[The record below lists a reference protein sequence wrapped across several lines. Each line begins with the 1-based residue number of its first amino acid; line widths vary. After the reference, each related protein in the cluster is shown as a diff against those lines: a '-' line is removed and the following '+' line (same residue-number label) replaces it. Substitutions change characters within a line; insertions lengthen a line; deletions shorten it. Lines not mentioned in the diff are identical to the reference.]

1 MNKDFINK
9 YLIDITYATKKQ
21 QEKEL
26 WDVSG
31 IIKNKSNRFLKFD
44 TRNLSSFKEGVGKK
58 SHINT
63 KADKMVYKLKN
74 KYLLI
79 DVEELHSYIKINKL
93 KIINIKEILSKLNW
107 NIVLWLY
114 TNILKKRYL

>member
-107 NIVLWLY
+107 NIVL
-114 TNILKKRYL
+114 

>member
-1 MNKDFINK
+1 MNINFIET
-9 YLIDITYATKKQ
+9 YLTDVTYPTKEQ

-31 IIKNKSNRFLKFD
+31 IIKNKSNQVFKFD

-58 SHINT
+58 SHLKT
-63 KADKMVYKLKN
+63 KADKMVFKIKD

-79 DVEELHSYIKINKL
+79 DLEELHNYIKDNNL
-93 KIINIKEILSKLNW
+93 KMINIKEIISKLDW
-107 NIVLWLY
+107 NIVL
-114 TNILKKRYL
+114 

>member
-1 MNKDFINK
+1 MNNEFIEN
-9 YLIDITYATKKQ
+9 YLTDVSYSTKEQ

-31 IIKNKSNRFLKFD
+31 ILKNKSNQVFKFD

-58 SHINT
+58 SHLKT
-63 KADKMVYKLKN
+63 KADKMVFKINN

-79 DVEELHSYIKINKL
+79 DVEELHSYIKEKNL
-93 KIINIKEILSKLNW
+93 KIINVEEIISKLDW
-107 NIVLWLY
+107 NIVL
-114 TNILKKRYL
+114 